1 MTPALFVDRDG
12 VLNRDVGLLAD
23 PGQLELLPGVPAALA
38 RVNAAG
44 IPVVVVSN
52 QSVVDRGLLG
62 PRGLAP
68 IHDELARLLAAG
80 GAHVDA
86 FFICPHRPAAGCSCR
101 KPEPGLL
108 LAAAR
113 EHRLDLAA
121 SVMIGDRP
129 KDLEAARRA
138 GCGRRFLVG
147 AHDDDRPPDGAA
159 DLEAATL
166 GEAVAAA
173 MPFLTAAFLTGSSL
187 TGSSL
192 TGPFLTGTIAVL
204 AGGAS

>member
-1 MTPALFVDRDG
+1 MSGRTPALFVDRDG
-12 VLNRDVGLLAD
+12 VLNRDVGLLMD
-23 PGQLELLPGVPAALA
+23 PGQLELLPGVAGALA

-44 IPVVVVSN
+44 IPVVVISN
-52 QSVVDRGLLG
+52 QSVLGRGLLG

-80 GAHVDA
+80 GAHIDA
-86 FFICPHRPAAGCSCR
+86 FFICPHLPAAGCSCR
-101 KPEPGLL
+101 KPQPGLL
-108 LAAAR
+108 LAAAE
-113 EHRLDLAA
+113 EHGLDLAA

-147 AHDDDRPPDGAA
+147 AHDDDRPPAGAA

-166 GEAVAAA
+166 ADAVAEA
-173 MPFLTAAFLTGSSL
+173 L
-187 TGSSL
+187 
-192 TGPFLTGTIAVL
+192 PFLTGPVL
-204 AGGAS
+204 TGPVLTGPVLTGPVVTAGVP